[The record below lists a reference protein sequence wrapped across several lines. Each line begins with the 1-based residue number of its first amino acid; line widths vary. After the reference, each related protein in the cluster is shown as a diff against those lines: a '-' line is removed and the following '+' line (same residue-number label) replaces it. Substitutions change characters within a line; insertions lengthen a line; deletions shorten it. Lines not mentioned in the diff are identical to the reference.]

1 MTRSMQK
8 AIDDYRA
15 LCDRKGG
22 AFGSF
27 YTDDVNQLRQIAEDK
42 GGINFRKIE
51 LHAIVSGLEAG
62 FMIGYKAAKREARK
76 KLQG

>member
-1 MTRSMQK
+1 MARSMQK

-22 AFGSF
+22 TFGSF
-27 YTDDVNQLRQIAEDK
+27 YPDDVYQLRQVAEDK
-42 GGINFRKIE
+42 GGINFREIE
-51 LHAIVSGLEAG
+51 LNAIIGGLEAG